1 MMSRSFLFIVIVC
14 FAAGL
19 SSAQST
25 QEDIKQSTFVNNE
38 NSSNIILSGNLQL
51 DNKISFDAVEK
62 EIKVLRYDPQFKD
75 KKSPWLGAL
84 FSLILPGAGEFYA
97 ESYWKAGIFAALE
110 AAVITTA
117 IIYNNK
123 GDDATNAFEKFAD
136 NVTNTTGWSAVRYAE
151 WLNSTYQA
159 SIPIDE
165 TTPGLQPW
173 QRVNF
178 DDIHAV
184 EAQHSELSHQLAYY
198 GEQQYYEMIGKY
210 HQFRAGWADYTSELG
225 FNVSPLFHEYTG
237 MRATANDYY
246 NTASKAV
253 IGIYINHFLSAIDA
267 YWSTTIYN
275 KELVARVTVENR
287 QYADYIELVP
297 TLKLKLSF

>member
-25 QEDIKQSTFVNNE
+25 QEDIQQSTFVNNE

-75 KKSPWLGAL
+75 KKSPWLGAI

-117 IIYNNK
+117 VIYNKK
-123 GDDATNAFEKFAD
+123 GDDATNAFERFAD

-159 SIPIDE
+159 SIPIDPN
-165 TTPGLQPW
+165 TPKS
-173 QRVNF
+173 
-178 DDIHAV
+178 A
-184 EAQHSELSHQLAYY
+184 ALA
-198 GEQQYYEMIGKY
+198 K
-210 HQFRAGWADYTSELG
+210 
-225 FNVSPLFHEYTG
+225 
-237 MRATANDYY
+237 
-246 NTASKAV
+246 SK
-253 IGIYINHFLSAIDA
+253 L
-267 YWSTTIYN
+267 
-275 KELVARVTVENR
+275 
-287 QYADYIELVP
+287 
-297 TLKLKLSF
+297 

>member
-1 MMSRSFLFIVIVC
+1 MKSRSFLIAAIFCI
-14 FAAGL
+14 AAGN
-19 SSAQST
+19 SSAQNIAVT
-25 QEDIKQSTFVNNE
+25 GKQAVIVDKE
-38 NSSNIILSGNLQL
+38 NSSAVILSGNLQL
-51 DNKISFDAVEK
+51 DNKISFDAVER
-62 EIKVLRYDPQFKD
+62 EIKILKYEPQFED

-84 FSLILPGAGEFYA
+84 FSFILPGAGEVYA
-97 ESYWKAGIFAALE
+97 GSYLKAGIFAALE

-123 GDDATNAFEKFAD
+123 GNDATDAFKKFAD
-136 NVTNTTGWSAVRYAE
+136 NVSGTTGWSAVRYAE

-159 SIPIDE
+159 NIPID
-165 TTPGLQPW
+165 PDNSKPAW

-178 DDIHAV
+178 NDIHAV
-184 EAQHSELSHQLAYY
+184 EEQHSELSHQLAYY

-210 HQFRAGWADYTSELG
+210 HQFRGGWADYSPELG
-225 FNVSPLFHEYTG
+225 FNVSPLFHQYTG

-253 IGIYINHFLSAIDA
+253 IGIYLNHFLSAIDA
-267 YWSTTIYN
+267 YWSTTVYN

-297 TLKLKLSF
+297 TLNLKFSF